1 MIRRDAVVTT
11 SSDASV
17 ARGKSF
23 AVDLPSPALPDPAL
37 IVLVGAS
44 GAGKSAWATARF
56 ARREVVSS
64 DELRAIVGGGES
76 DLSATDD
83 AFALVDTIVAAR
95 ARRHLTTVVDTLGL
109 DRARRR
115 EYLSVA
121 REARLPAVAVIFATD
136 AAECRRRNRARDRPV
151 PATALSAQLRR
162 MSDIPAEIA
171 DEGWDL
177 VLRVVGPTAQPSSA
191 ARPPVAVDA
200 PGTELRF
207 VLQIARFPWEDDPAG
222 WLNAIAQSAA
232 DAGFYGLALMD
243 HLIQIP
249 QVGRAWEPIP
259 EPWVTLG
266 LLAGLPTSLRLGTL
280 VSPASLHSAGRLAK
294 TAATLDVLTGGRAF
308 CGVGTGWWAREHAA
322 FGIPFPA
329 TDDRVQRL
337 ETTLETMHALWNAGT
352 KAYHGSGVSLP
363 ETTCYPRPIGP
374 LPLIVGGKGAR
385 VLSIAARLA
394 DACNVPSDLD
404 SVRRAV
410 AAMGDREVTV
420 LDIPVMG
427 QDREQVA
434 TLVERLRGRRSAAD
448 YAQRHHAATIPDHV
462 TRYRDLAARGVRM
475 VFLALPDL
483 AGPDDVARA
492 ARVVAAFR

>member
-1 MIRRDAVVTT
+1 MD
-11 SSDASV
+11 
-17 ARGKSF
+17 
-23 AVDLPSPALPDPAL
+23 PATATLPDPAL

-44 GAGKSAWATARF
+44 GAGKSAWAAARF
-56 ARREVVSS
+56 ARREIVSS
-64 DELRAIVGGGES
+64 DELRAIVGSGEN

-83 AFALVDTIVAAR
+83 AFALLDTIIDAR
-95 ARRHLTTVVDTLGL
+95 SRRRLTTVVDTLGL

-115 EYLSVA
+115 GYLGVA
-121 REARLPAVAVIFATD
+121 REAGLPAVAVVFATD

-151 PATALSAQLRR
+151 PAGALTAQIRR
-162 MSDIPAEIA
+162 MSDIPAEIV

-177 VLRVVGPTAQPSSA
+177 VLRVAGPTTQPSTVT
-191 ARPPVAVDA
+191 RPPVAVDA
-200 PGTELRF
+200 PDVELRF
-207 VLQIARFPWEDDPAG
+207 VLQIARFPWGDDPAG
-222 WLNAIAQSAA
+222 WLTAIAESAA

-280 VSPASLHSAGRLAK
+280 VSPTSLHSAGRLAK

-322 FGIPFPA
+322 FGLPFPA
-329 TDDRVQRL
+329 TADRVQRL
-337 ETTLETMHALWNAGT
+337 EATLETMRALWNAGT
-352 KAYHGSGVSLP
+352 KAYHGSQVSLP
-363 ETTCYPRPIGP
+363 ETTCYPRPVGP
-374 LPLIVGGKGAR
+374 LPLIVGGKGPR

-404 SVRRAV
+404 SVSRAV

-427 QDREQVA
+427 RDREQVA
-434 TLVERLRGRRSAAD
+434 TLVERLRGRQSAAD
-448 YAQRHHAATIPDHV
+448 YAQRRHAATVPDHV
-462 TRYRDLAARGVRM
+462 NRYRELARHGVST

-483 AGPDDVARA
+483 TGPEEVR
-492 ARVVAAFR
+492 RVGSVVAAFR